1 MFKRMGSKTKGVKMW
16 IARLAYVGAIIWIA
30 FVIGVFILMMALV
43 FNGAKVIQE
52 QGLKSV
58 VNTIWEGSGK

>member
-1 MFKRMGSKTKGVKMW
+1 MW